1 MAYSHF
7 RTKEY
12 KEKGESKMIILIL
25 MAVLEVVLAVWTV
38 KTGGEKKKYLQNRL
52 VIRTGQVAVFFLSM
66 LLPGI
71 KLDLRFK
78 MLLAVLV
85 ILWIFAFVKWLVKRN
100 SASGKLGT
108 AKSVAKGILAVLL
121 FTTASVPAFLFT
133 GYEGLP
139 TTGQYQV
146 KMAEDIWVDESR
158 VEEFEQ
164 DGSKREVPVHFY
176 YPEVEGEVKDGEF
189 PLVIFSHGAFG
200 YYQSNTSTYQE
211 LASKGYVV
219 ISLDHPYHSF
229 YTEDTDGKLITVD
242 PGFMQEVQYVNENGT
257 PEDDIFDVSS
267 KWLKL
272 RTADVNF
279 VIDTVKA
286 VKNNQLQT
294 ADGVKEALA
303 MADDE
308 NIGMMGHSLGG
319 ATSVTIG
326 RQREEVKAVID
337 LDGTMLGEQLA
348 FENGRYK
355 FNDEP
360 YPVPILAVDTDYHH
374 QAALEYGDLYVN
386 NKVIENA
393 IDGREV
399 YFKGAGH
406 MNFTDLPLFSPF
418 LAKMLGTGTID
429 KVECMEKT
437 NEIVGMFF
445 DHYLKGEG
453 EVVLAEYYE

>member
-1 MAYSHF
+1 
-7 RTKEY
+7 
-12 KEKGESKMIILIL
+12 MIVLVFMLIL
-25 MAVLEVVLAVWTV
+25 EIVLAVWTI
-38 KTGGEKKKYLQNRL
+38 KTEGEEKKYVQNRL
-52 VIRTGQVAVFFLSM
+52 VIRSAQVAVFFLSM

-71 KLDLRFK
+71 SLDMRFK
-78 MLLAVLV
+78 ALLVILV
-85 ILWIFAFVKWLVKRN
+85 ILWIYAFLYWLAKRKVATGRL
-100 SASGKLGT
+100 SKK
-108 AKSVAKGILAVLL
+108 KSVAKAILATVL
-121 FTTASVPAFLFT
+121 FTFASVPAFLFT

-139 TTGQYQV
+139 ITGQYKV

-176 YPEVEGEVKDGEF
+176 YPDTKAKDSQF

-211 LASKGYVV
+211 LASRGYVV

-229 YTEDTDGKLITVD
+229 FTTDTDGKLITVD
-242 PGFMQEVQYVNENGT
+242 PGFMQEVQYVNENNT
-257 PEDDIFDVSS
+257 PETDIFDYSS

-272 RTADVNF
+272 RTDDMNF
-279 VIDTVKA
+279 VIDTIK
-286 VKNNQLQT
+286 
-294 ADGVKEALA
+294 LA
-303 MADDE
+303 KKKDIHTSEDVMNAIKMADDN
-308 NIGMMGHSLGG
+308 NIGLFGHSLGG
-319 ATSVTIG
+319 ATSVTVG

-337 LDGTMLGEQLA
+337 LDGTMLGEQIA
-348 FENGRYK
+348 YENGRYE

-360 YPVPILAVDTDYHH
+360 YPVPILAVDTESHH

-393 IDGREV
+393 VDGREV
-399 YFKGAGH
+399 YFKDAGH

>member
-1 MAYSHF
+1 
-7 RTKEY
+7 
-12 KEKGESKMIILIL
+12 MIVLVFMLIL
-25 MAVLEVVLAVWTV
+25 EIVFAVWTI
-38 KTGGEKKKYLQNRL
+38 KTEGEKKKYLQNRL
-52 VIRTGQVAVFFLSM
+52 VIRSAQVAVFFLSM

-71 KLDLRFK
+71 SLDMRFK
-78 MLLAVLV
+78 ALLVILV
-85 ILWIFAFVKWLVKRN
+85 ILWIYAFLYWLAKRKVATGRLSKVK
-100 SASGKLGT
+100 SA
-108 AKSVAKGILAVLL
+108 AKATLAVVL
-121 FTTASVPAFLFT
+121 FSFASVPAFLFT

-139 TTGQYQV
+139 TTGQYKV

-176 YPEVEGEVKDGEF
+176 YPDTKAKDAEF

-211 LASKGYVV
+211 LASRGYVV

-229 YTEDTDGKLITVD
+229 FTTDTDGKLITVD
-242 PGFMQEVQYVNENGT
+242 PGFMQEVQYVNENNT
-257 PEDDIFDVSS
+257 PETDIFDYSS

-272 RTADVNF
+272 RTDDMNF
-279 VIDTVKA
+279 VIDTI
-286 VKNNQLQT
+286 QLAKKKDIHT
-294 ADGVKEALA
+294 SEDVMNAIK
-303 MADDE
+303 MADDN
-308 NIGMMGHSLGG
+308 NIGLFGHSLGG
-319 ATSVTIG
+319 ATSVTVG

-337 LDGTMLGEQLA
+337 LDGTMLGEQIA
-348 FENGRYK
+348 YENGRYE

-360 YPVPILAVDTDYHH
+360 YPVPILAVDTESHH

-393 IDGREV
+393 VDGREV

-418 LAKMLGTGTID
+418 LAKMLGIGTID

>member
-1 MAYSHF
+1 MLVF
-7 RTKEY
+7 IL
-12 KEKGESKMIILIL
+12 MLIL
-25 MAVLEVVLAVWTV
+25 EIVLAVWTI
-38 KTGGEKKKYLQNRL
+38 KTEGEKKKYLQNRL
-52 VIRTGQVAVFFLSM
+52 VIRTVQMAVFFLSM

-71 KLDLRFK
+71 NLDMRFK
-78 MLLAVLV
+78 MLLLALV
-85 ILWIFAFVKWLVKRN
+85 ILWIYAFVYWLAKRKVATGRL
-100 SASGKLGT
+100 SKV
-108 AKSVAKGILAVLL
+108 KSVAKATLAVVL
-121 FTTASVPAFLFT
+121 FSFASVPAFLFT

-139 TTGQYQV
+139 TTGQYKV

-176 YPEVEGEVKDGEF
+176 YPDTKAKEGEF

-200 YYQSNTSTYQE
+200 YYESNSSTYLE

-242 PGFMQEVQYVNENGT
+242 LGFMQEVQYVNANNT
-257 PEDDIFDVSS
+257 PETDIFDYSS

-272 RTADVNF
+272 RTTDMNF
-279 VIDTVKA
+279 VIDTIK
-286 VKNNQLQT
+286 
-294 ADGVKEALA
+294 LA
-303 MADDE
+303 KKKDIHTSEDVMNAIKMADDN
-308 NIGMMGHSLGG
+308 NIGLFGHSLGG
-319 ATSVTIG
+319 ATSVTVG

-337 LDGTMLGEQLA
+337 LDGTMLGEQIA
-348 FENGRYK
+348 YENGRYE
-355 FNDEP
+355 FNEEP
-360 YPVPILAVDTDYHH
+360 YPVPILAVDTEHH
-374 QAALEYGDLYVN
+374 YQTSLQYGDLYVN

-393 IDGREV
+393 VDGREV

-429 KVECMEKT
+429 TLECIQQT
-437 NEIVGMFF
+437 NEIVCMFF
-445 DHYLKGEG
+445 DYYLKNEG
-453 EVVLAEYYE
+453 EVVLPEYYE

>member
-1 MAYSHF
+1 
-7 RTKEY
+7 
-12 KEKGESKMIILIL
+12 MIVLVFMLIL
-25 MAVLEVVLAVWTV
+25 EIVLAVWTI
-38 KTGGEKKKYLQNRL
+38 KTEGEKKKYLQNRL
-52 VIRTGQVAVFFLSM
+52 VIRSAQIAVFFLSM

-71 KLDLRFK
+71 SLDMRFK
-78 MLLAVLV
+78 ALLVILV
-85 ILWIFAFVKWLVKRN
+85 ILWIYAFLYWLAKRKVATGRLSKVK
-100 SASGKLGT
+100 SA
-108 AKSVAKGILAVLL
+108 AKATLAVVL
-121 FTTASVPAFLFT
+121 FSFASVPAFLFT

-139 TTGQYQV
+139 TTGQYKV

-176 YPEVEGEVKDGEF
+176 YPDTKAKDAEF

-211 LASKGYVV
+211 LASRGYVV

-229 YTEDTDGKLITVD
+229 FTTDTDGKLITVD
-242 PGFMQEVQYVNENGT
+242 PGFMQEVQYVNENNT
-257 PEDDIFDVSS
+257 PETDIFDYSS

-272 RTADVNF
+272 RTDDMNF
-279 VIDTVKA
+279 VIDTI
-286 VKNNQLQT
+286 QLAKKKDIHT
-294 ADGVKEALA
+294 SEDVMNAIK
-303 MADDE
+303 MADDN
-308 NIGMMGHSLGG
+308 NIGLFGHSLGG
-319 ATSVTIG
+319 ATSVTVG

-337 LDGTMLGEQLA
+337 LDGTMLGEQIA
-348 FENGRYK
+348 YENGRYE

-360 YPVPILAVDTDYHH
+360 YPVPILAVDTEFHH

-393 IDGREV
+393 VDGREV
-399 YFKGAGH
+399 YFQDAGH

-418 LAKMLGTGTID
+418 LAKMLGIGTID
-429 KVECMEKT
+429 KVECIEKT

>member
-1 MAYSHF
+1 
-7 RTKEY
+7 
-12 KEKGESKMIILIL
+12 MIVLVFMLIL
-25 MAVLEVVLAVWTV
+25 EIVLAIWTI
-38 KTGGEKKKYLQNRL
+38 KTEGEKKKYLQNRL
-52 VIRTGQVAVFFLSM
+52 VIRSAQIAVFFLSM

-71 KLDLRFK
+71 NLDIRFK
-78 MLLAVLV
+78 MLLLALV
-85 ILWIFAFVKWLVKRN
+85 ILWIYAFLYWLAKRKVATGRL
-100 SASGKLGT
+100 SKK
-108 AKSVAKGILAVLL
+108 KSVAKATLAVVL
-121 FTTASVPAFLFT
+121 FSFAAVPAFLFT

-139 TTGQYQV
+139 TTGQYKV

-176 YPEVEGEVKDGEF
+176 YPDTKAKDSQF

-229 YTEDTDGKLITVD
+229 FTTDTDGKLITVD
-242 PGFMQEVQYVNENGT
+242 PGFMQEVQYVNENNT
-257 PEDDIFDVSS
+257 PETDIFDYSS

-272 RTADVNF
+272 RTDDMNF
-279 VIDTVKA
+279 VIDTI
-286 VKNNQLQT
+286 QLAKKKDIHT
-294 ADGVKEALA
+294 SEDVMNAIK
-303 MADDE
+303 MADDN
-308 NIGMMGHSLGG
+308 NIGLFGHSLGG
-319 ATSVTIG
+319 ATSVTVG

-337 LDGTMLGEQLA
+337 LDGTMLGEQIA
-348 FENGRYK
+348 YENGRYE

-360 YPVPILAVDTDYHH
+360 YPVPILAVDTESHH

-393 IDGREV
+393 VDGREV
-399 YFKGAGH
+399 YFKDAGH

>member
-1 MAYSHF
+1 MLVF
-7 RTKEY
+7 IL
-12 KEKGESKMIILIL
+12 MLIL
-25 MAVLEVVLAVWTV
+25 EIVLAVWTI
-38 KTGGEKKKYLQNRL
+38 KTEGEKKKYLQNRL
-52 VIRTGQVAVFFLSM
+52 VIRTVQMAVFFLSM

-71 KLDLRFK
+71 SLDMRFK
-78 MLLAVLV
+78 ALLVILV
-85 ILWIFAFVKWLVKRN
+85 ILWIYAFVYWLAKRKVATGRL
-100 SASGKLGT
+100 SKK
-108 AKSVAKGILAVLL
+108 KSVAKAILAVVL
-121 FTTASVPAFLFT
+121 FTFASVPAFLFT

-139 TTGQYQV
+139 TTGQYKV

-158 VEEFEQ
+158 VEEFEK

-176 YPEVEGEVKDGEF
+176 YPEVEGDVKGEF

-211 LASKGYVV
+211 LASRGYVV

-229 YTEDTDGKLITVD
+229 FTTDTDGKLITVD

-279 VIDTVKA
+279 VIDTAKA
-286 VKNNQLQT
+286 VKKGQFKT
-294 ADGVKEALA
+294 TDGVKEALA

-348 FENGRYK
+348 FENGRYR

-360 YPVPILAVDTDYHH
+360 YPIPILAVDTDYHH

-393 IDGREV
+393 VDGREV